1 MLGSWFGLLFWVCG
15 WLWWVYA
22 VGMCDSATC
31 GVALRWWFCD
41 LLYVLV
47 GGVLLVVSDCGDLL
61 CALRLMAG
69 LFVRLLSVRFAG
81 SVYLVMFGVS
91 GLT

>member
-1 MLGSWFGLLFWVCG
+1 MVWFAVSGVWLVVVGFVRLGV
-15 WLWWVYA
+15 
-22 VGMCDSATC
+22 CDSATC

-47 GGVLLVVSDCGDLL
+47 GGVLFVVSDCGGLL
-61 CALRLMAG
+61 CALRLMVG
-69 LFVRLLSVRFAG
+69 LFVRLFSVRFTG